1 MSRVF
6 DQFPLLHHS
15 EAVGSGGVVPVFE
28 LLQQAAYPDL
38 KEFVQ
43 IAGGYGQ
50 KFHAFEQRI
59 AEIPGFF
66 EHARIKFQPR
76 FFAVEEGGAI
86 AQNLPDHIVKIV
98 EEECLSCCGNT
109 KVFYQG
115 IKTSYQGI
123 ALAMPQTEKSVARSG
138 AHPPSTFS
146 ALPQALLRSCFGAVC
161 NDEPH
166 FGPVGPPQEQMMFI
180 NAALNS

>member
-1 MSRVF
+1 MSRIF

-15 EAVGSGGVVPVFE
+15 EAVGSGGVVAVFK

-66 EHARIKFQPR
+66 EYAPIKFQPR

-86 AQNLPDHIVKIV
+86 TQSLPDHIVKV
-98 EEECLSCCGNT
+98 EFLSGCGNIEAS
-109 KVFYQG
+109 YQG
-115 IKTSYQGI
+115 IKALYQGV
-123 ALAMPQTEKSVARSG
+123 AFAMPQSFRN
-138 AHPPSTFS
+138 HMPS
-146 ALPQALLRSCFGAVC
+146 
-161 NDEPH
+161 
-166 FGPVGPPQEQMMFI
+166 
-180 NAALNS
+180 